1 MRSAKRLL
9 LAYAYSSSNFFFRRN
24 KNNNSNDRWFA
35 LESIFSSL
43 FLSLSFSF
51 LLYVSPVVLL
61 LLPIVIRMTFFSFFS
76 RHRPT
81 RIRIFVQS
89 NHFFGRSSPRRER
102 ICVYV
107 CMCMFLLLLTSRG
120 CYAREKNVHAKRR
133 ELIKHFRRLLHDLL
147 ISQLKCTYTCGSN
160 GKIGSK
166 GFLFAIVAIHSY
178 VQRKFSLIN

>member
-107 CMCMFLLLLTSRG
+107 YVFVAFDKS
-120 CYAREKNVHAKRR
+120 
-133 ELIKHFRRLLHDLL
+133 RLLCPRK
-147 ISQLKCTYTCGSN
+147 KCACEKERAYQALS
-160 GKIGSK
+160 S
-166 GFLFAIVAIHSY
+166 FAT
-178 VQRKFSLIN
+178 